1 MVHMVLSH
9 ALLLTRY
16 IKPPQQYYEHV
27 EEAEWHVEAVKEFM
41 PGVPVCASLA
51 INEESDVHGVP
62 TGECGV
68 RLARAGADVV
78 GINCHF
84 DPFRCLAATKEMVT
98 AVRKAGFDKVYIL
111 FFLPFFSFFKFL
123 FTMQVER
130 GYLKLEVNSIKIP
143 TTYSAKFCPKTQKL
157 KIYK

>member
-1 MVHMVLSH
+1 MALSH
-9 ALLLTRY
+9 ALHVTHY
-16 IKPPQQYYEHV
+16 IKNTSQQYYEHV

-51 INEESDVHGVP
+51 INEESDVHGIP

-98 AVRKAGFDKVYIL
+98 AVRKAGFDKVYSL
-111 FFLPFFSFFKFL
+111 FYHL
-123 FTMQVER
+123 FQIFHNDT
-130 GYLKLEVNSIKIP
+130 S
-143 TTYSAKFCPKTQKL
+143 
-157 KIYK
+157 